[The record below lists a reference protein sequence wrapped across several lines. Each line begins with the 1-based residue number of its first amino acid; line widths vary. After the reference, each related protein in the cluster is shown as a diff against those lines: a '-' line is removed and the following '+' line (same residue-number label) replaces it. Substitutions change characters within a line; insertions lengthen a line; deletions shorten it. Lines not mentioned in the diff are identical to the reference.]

1 MDNLD
6 NLLTIGEMSQLNNV
20 STQTLR
26 LYDRIGLLKPHYV
39 DPSNGYRYYNIKQC
53 AMLDMIQY
61 MQALGMSLKLIKKQ
75 LNHHDIG
82 LVERVLED
90 QQQLIDD
97 KIKELSQMR
106 KAIARALDS
115 YQRYAAAPKEG
126 VIVIEYIPERYI
138 YCYDCGINIYD
149 YGLETYEYILR
160 KLKNHILLHRLPMVY
175 FCNVGSI
182 LRQADLIADRF
193 LSTEIF
199 LFVDQDFTAE
209 QGLATIPAGTY
220 ACIYGNGFHIE
231 KAYATRLLNHV
242 LENGYRIVGDYICE
256 VVAEL
261 PVFPQNERNMF
272 IKLQIPIEF

>member
-106 KAIARALDS
+106 KAIARALEATS
-115 YQRYAAAPKEG
+115 ATPLH
-126 VIVIEYIPERYI
+126 P
-138 YCYDCGINIYD
+138 
-149 YGLETYEYILR
+149 R
-160 KLKNHILLHRLPMVY
+160 KALL
-175 FCNVGSI
+175 
-182 LRQADLIADRF
+182 
-193 LSTEIF
+193 
-199 LFVDQDFTAE
+199 
-209 QGLATIPAGTY
+209 
-220 ACIYGNGFHIE
+220 
-231 KAYATRLLNHV
+231 
-242 LENGYRIVGDYICE
+242 
-256 VVAEL
+256 
-261 PVFPQNERNMF
+261 
-272 IKLQIPIEF
+272 